1 MAQAEQTQHEHIISL
16 AKLKLII
23 VSLIGVFA
31 GYAIFYAVYGVQGEP
46 GQIPPP
52 FLAAYQVIKDLYEI
66 LFTVASGLLTVI
78 FELLLAS
85 KNLEK
90 FRKIIKKIQA
100 AAILVCLVFCV
111 IVGYSIAEK
120 GLDSKQLASHPDES
134 PSILTPDEVDAL
146 ELFCWINIKILP
158 SNIPDEQIIGYRVIG
173 SWSTDASLAECAL
186 NPLSAINHMIIRTKL
201 IQYELILEPER
212 APSEPEQK
220 PEGYKNVV
228 VRIKEVLVEKNG
240 EPLIGL
246 DSLDPQ
252 FISYGASPAEWKTEK
267 LLPSPEG
274 YVISCPAAGTC
285 YIKWDDEPKRVGDDN
300 TVDFEDRIMETN
312 GAFSL
317 TADNLKELLG
327 DKLPQFPDT
336 SLKAAITEIG
346 TSQEAQPMSL
356 PLEMSTREGRI
367 LYHWRSGQDDFYF
380 SINSLAT
387 GHKYIEKEA
396 SDTSSYRLLCELS
409 IK

>member
-1 MAQAEQTQHEHIISL
+1 MAQAEQTQHGHIISL
-16 AKLKLII
+16 AKSKLTIA
-23 VSLIGVFA
+23 SLIGVFA
-31 GYAIFYAVYGVQGEP
+31 GYALFYVVYEVQGEP

-66 LFTVASGLLTVI
+66 LFTAAPGLLTAF

-90 FRKIIKKIQA
+90 FRKTIKKIQA

-120 GLDSKQLASHPDES
+120 GLDSKQLASHPGET

-146 ELFCWINIKILP
+146 ELSCWIDIKILP
-158 SNIPDEQIIGYRVIG
+158 SNISDEQIIGYRVIG
-173 SWSTDASLAECAL
+173 SWSTDASLAACAL
-186 NPLSAINHMIIRTKL
+186 NPLSAINHMIIGTRL
-201 IQYELILEPER
+201 IQYELILEPEG
-212 APSEPEQK
+212 APSESEQES
-220 PEGYKNVV
+220 EGYKNVV

-252 FISYGASPAEWKTEK
+252 FISYGASPKELKTEK

-274 YVISCPAAGTC
+274 YVIPCPAAGTC
-285 YIKWDDEPKRVGDDN
+285 YIKWNDESKRVGDDN

-317 TADNLKELLG
+317 TADNLKELLR
-327 DKLPQFPDT
+327 DRLPQFSDT
-336 SLKAAITEIG
+336 DLKAAITEIG

-356 PLEMSTREGRI
+356 PLEMSTRDERI
-367 LYHWRSGQDDFYF
+367 LYHWCSGQDDFYF
-380 SINSLAT
+380 SIHSLAT
-387 GHKYIEKEA
+387 GPKYIEKEA
-396 SDTSSYRLLCELS
+396 SDTSGYRLLCELS
-409 IK
+409 IE